1 MAPTTPPK
9 GSGRVVVSQG
19 DVFWVDLGAPS
30 GAAPGF
36 RHPHVVVQNNVF
48 NRSRID
54 TVVVC
59 VITSN
64 LTRAKAPGNVL
75 LDKGEAGLVKRSVV
89 NVSQVFTVDKMD
101 LQGKIGA
108 LSSRRMRQVL
118 DGMYLLLEP
127 RDLGEDRPS

>member
-1 MAPTTPPK
+1 
-9 GSGRVVVSQG
+9 VVISQG

-54 TVVVC
+54 TVVIC
-59 VITSN
+59 VITSS
-64 LTRAKAPGNVL
+64 LKRAKAPGNVL
-75 LDKGEAGLVKRSVV
+75 LDSGEAGLPKRSVV
-89 NVSQVFTVDKMD
+89 NVSQVFTVDKSD
-101 LQGKIGA
+101 LHGKMGT

-127 RDLGEDRPS
+127 RDLVENPPA

>member
-1 MAPTTPPK
+1 M
-9 GSGRVVVSQG
+9 
-19 DVFWVDLGAPS
+19 
-30 GAAPGF
+30 
-36 RHPHVVVQNNVF
+36 QNNVF

-64 LTRAKAPGNVL
+64 LKRAKAPGNVL
-75 LDKGEAGLVKRSVV
+75 LDGGEAGLPKRSVV
-89 NVSQVFTVDKMD
+89 NVSQVFTVDKSD
-101 LQGKIGA
+101 LQEKVGT

-127 RDLGEDRPS
+127 RDLGDTSNA